1 MASRK
6 DPDLARI
13 ATEIVFEPSVEMTK
27 EAFEDYI
34 NLVKNY
40 PTWVEIEGKEQELK
54 NAEQRKD
61 IEAAVQIGNQLIA
74 LKKKFG
80 SKLPFK
86 RTRVR

>member
-1 MASRK
+1 M
-6 DPDLARI
+6 
-13 ATEIVFEPSVEMTK
+13 
-27 EAFEDYI
+27 
-34 NLVKNY
+34 VKNY